1 MSDEYGTDV
10 AIAAAAAAASRVEEF
25 VALLDAVADLD
36 CVVFDEI
43 ER

>member
-10 AIAAAAAAASRVEEF
+10 AIAAAAAASRVEEF
-25 VALLDAVADLD
+25 VALLDAVPDLD